1 MPLHADIQVRARRL
15 GLDCLTPIIWHKIAN
30 GSTEAQGNGAGF
42 YGKPYQPGAIIKN
55 DIEYILF
62 LRKGGKYR
70 SVSHM
75 KKALS
80 MLTRSEMQMWLRSAW
95 TDIRGAS
102 TREGHPAPYPVDL
115 AERLIRMF
123 SFAGDTVLDP
133 FVGTGTTSLAALLA
147 GRNSTGNEIEPT
159 YLELAHDKLMALSHR
174 KRHTGAVRSAVC
186 RIGF

>member
-1 MPLHADIQVRARRL
+1 
-15 GLDCLTPIIWHKIAN
+15 
-30 GSTEAQGNGAGF
+30 
-42 YGKPYQPGAIIKN
+42 
-55 DIEYILF
+55 
-62 LRKGGKYR
+62 
-70 SVSHM
+70 
-75 KKALS
+75 
-80 MLTRSEMQMWLRSAW
+80 MLTRQEMQTWLRSAW

-147 GRNSTGNEIEPT
+147 GRNSLGNEIEPA
-159 YLELAHDKLMALSHR
+159 YLEMAYNKLMALSQK
-174 KRHTGAVRSAVC
+174 KRHTGAVRSGVC